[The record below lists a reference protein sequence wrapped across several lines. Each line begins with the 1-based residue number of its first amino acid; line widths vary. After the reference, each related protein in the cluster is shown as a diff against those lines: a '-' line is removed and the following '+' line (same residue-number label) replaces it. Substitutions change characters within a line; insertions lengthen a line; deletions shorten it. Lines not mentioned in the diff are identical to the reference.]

1 MLHFDS
7 DYMEGAHPAIL
18 ERLVTTNFEQTAG
31 YGEDEYSK
39 SAKEKIKKACK
50 CDDASVYFLVGGT
63 QSNSTVLDALLKSY
77 EGVISAK
84 TGHINTHESG
94 AVEFSGH
101 KVIELEQHEGKIDAD
116 VLNEYP
122 KNFFEDS
129 NYEHMVIPGAVYI
142 SYPTE
147 YGTLYTKDEL
157 SKISNICRK
166 FDISLFIDG
175 ARMGYGIVAK
185 GADITLEY
193 LAQCCDAFYIGGTKV
208 GALFGE
214 AVVIKDSKRISHF
227 KTIIKQHGA
236 LLAKGRILGL
246 QFDTLF
252 TDNLYFEIAKHANAM
267 ADKLKKAFI
276 SKGYRLFLD
285 STTNQ
290 QFVILNNKKIKEL
303 ENKVTF
309 TFWEKYD
316 ETSQVIRFVTSWA
329 TKEEDIDKMIELL

>member
-116 VLNEYP
+116 VLNEYL

>member
-18 ERLVTTNFEQTAG
+18 ERFVTTNFEQTAG

-116 VLNEYP
+116 VLNEYL

>member
-116 VLNEYP
+116 VLNEYL
-122 KNFFEDS
+122 KNFFGDS

-157 SKISNICRK
+157 
-166 FDISLFIDG
+166 
-175 ARMGYGIVAK
+175 
-185 GADITLEY
+185 
-193 LAQCCDAFYIGGTKV
+193 
-208 GALFGE
+208 
-214 AVVIKDSKRISHF
+214 
-227 KTIIKQHGA
+227 
-236 LLAKGRILGL
+236 
-246 QFDTLF
+246 
-252 TDNLYFEIAKHANAM
+252 
-267 ADKLKKAFI
+267 
-276 SKGYRLFLD
+276 
-285 STTNQ
+285 
-290 QFVILNNKKIKEL
+290 
-303 ENKVTF
+303 
-309 TFWEKYD
+309 
-316 ETSQVIRFVTSWA
+316 
-329 TKEEDIDKMIELL
+329 

>member
-18 ERLVTTNFEQTAG
+18 ERLVTTNFVQTAG

-116 VLNEYP
+116 VLNEYL

>member
-116 VLNEYP
+116 VLNEYL

-290 QFVILNNKKIKEL
+290 QFVILDNKKIREL

>member
-1 MLHFDS
+1 
-7 DYMEGAHPAIL
+7 MEGAHPAIL

-116 VLNEYP
+116 VLNEYL

>member
-116 VLNEYP
+116 VLNEYL

-285 STTNQ
+285 TTTNQ